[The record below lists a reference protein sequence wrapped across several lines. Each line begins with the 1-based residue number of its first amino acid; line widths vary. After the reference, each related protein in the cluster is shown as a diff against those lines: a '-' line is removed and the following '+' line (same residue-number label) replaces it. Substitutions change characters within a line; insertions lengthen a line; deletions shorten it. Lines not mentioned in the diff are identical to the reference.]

1 MEDSTSYHGVERRQ
15 ARLEHSLAE
24 MNLLVAKVLQ
34 VSENNNQALARLD
47 KWVETHEADYRTVR
61 ERVLVQEVG
70 MASLVQSVTGLT
82 ATLDVAVK
90 QYAVDRN
97 RLTGAWVTIGV
108 IGSAAGSIVALL
120 KVFGVL

>member
-1 MEDSTSYHGVERRQ
+1 MSEQETYNGVERRQ
-15 ARLEHSLAE
+15 AHLERSMAE
-24 MNLLVAKVLQ
+24 MNALVVKVLQ

-47 KWVETHEADYRTVR
+47 RWVESHEADYRTVR
-61 ERVLVQEVG
+61 ERILVQEVNTG
-70 MASLVQSVTGLT
+70 SLVQSVTNLT

-90 QYAVDRN
+90 QYAGDRN